1 MPSASIFSGLDLLS
15 TAVFI
20 VDSNLRIQ
28 YVNPAA
34 ESLLSTPAKSLLGV
48 DCLRL
53 LPARD
58 ELATKFAAA
67 CHDDQGFSEHD
78 ITIGYNGHGH
88 ARVAMTVS
96 AIELQPPYRLMIEC
110 SPLDQRIKIDR
121 EEKIIERQQVNRELL
136 RNLAHEIKNPL
147 GGIRGAAQ
155 LLESELATRDHKE
168 FTQVIIKEVDRLQS
182 LMNRMLSPVRLPHPE
197 PLNVHE
203 VLEHV
208 RSLLLVE
215 FAAVVKPSAT
225 HPGRDGLAVVRDYDI
240 SLPLLTADRE
250 QLVQAVLNVARNA
263 AQVMKGRGQIT
274 FGTRIARGVT
284 LNRERYR
291 MAIMIHISD
300 NGPGVPEELK
310 SRIFYPLVT
319 GREGGTGLG
328 LAIAQD
334 LVSQHR
340 GMIEFESMPGAT
352 RFTLLLPLLETGAH
366 TSYIAA
372 HGK

>member
-1 MPSASIFSGLDLLS
+1 MTRLDASPTLDLLS
-15 TAVFI
+15 TPVLIA
-20 VDSNLRIQ
+20 DSELKIIH
-28 YVNPAA
+28 VNPAA
-34 ESLLSTPAKSLLGV
+34 ETLLTVPARHLLDTAV
-48 DCLRL
+48 LRL
-53 LPARD
+53 LPDR
-58 ELATKFAAA
+58 EELVKKFLLATKDEQSFQEHEIPIA
-67 CHDDQGFSEHD
+67 C
-78 ITIGYNGHGH
+78 NGHGH
-88 ARVAMTVS
+88 ALVSMTVTPN
-96 AIELQPPYRLMIEC
+96 ELSGQAVLVIEC
-110 SPLDQRIKIDR
+110 VPLDQRIKIDR
-121 EEKIIERQQVNRELL
+121 EEKILERQQVNRELL

-155 LLESELATRDHKE
+155 LLESELASREQRE

-182 LMNRMLSPVRLPHPE
+182 LMNRMLSPVRLPRPE

-203 VLEHV
+203 ILEHV
-208 RSLLLVE
+208 RALLLVE
-215 FAAVVKPSAT
+215 FPAAQLPSALHTGRTGLVVK
-225 HPGRDGLAVVRDYDI
+225 RDYDI

-263 AQVMKGRGQIT
+263 AQVMKGVGTIS
-274 FGTRIARGVT
+274 FGTRIARGLT

-340 GMIEFESMPGAT
+340 GLIEFTSEPGAT
-352 RFTLLLPLLETGAH
+352 RFTLVLPLL
-366 TSYIAA
+366 
-372 HGK
+372 

>member
-1 MPSASIFSGLDLLS
+1 MASASLFSGLDLLS

-20 VDSNLRIQ
+20 VDAKLRVQ
-28 YVNPAA
+28 YVNAAA
-34 ESLLSTPAKSLLGV
+34 ESLLSTPAKTLLGQ
-48 DCLRL
+48 DYLRL
-53 LPARD
+53 LHTRE
-58 ELATKFAAA
+58 ELTAKFAAA
-67 CHDDQGFSEHD
+67 CTDDQGFSEHD

-88 ARVAMTVS
+88 ARVAMIVS
-96 AIELQPPYRLMIEC
+96 PIEAPEPHRLMIEC
-110 SPLDQRIKIDR
+110 AALDQRIKIDR

-155 LLESELATRDHKE
+155 LLESELTTRDQKE

-215 FAAVVKPSAT
+215 FSAAMKPSAT
-225 HPGRDGLAVVRDYDI
+225 HAGREGLAVLRDYDI

-250 QLVQAVLNVARNA
+250 QLVQAILNVARNA

-340 GMIEFESMPGAT
+340 GMIEFDSKPGAT
-352 RFTLLLPLLETGAH
+352 RFTLLLPLQETGTH
-366 TSYIAA
+366 TAQ

>member
-1 MPSASIFSGLDLLS
+1 MTDISPTIDLLS
-15 TAVFI
+15 TPVLIANSGLKI
-20 VDSNLRIQ
+20 IHA
-28 YVNPAA
+28 NPAA
-34 ESLLSTPAKSLLGV
+34 ESLLTVTARHLLGTAV
-48 DCLRL
+48 LRL
-53 LPARD
+53 LPDRD
-58 ELATKFAAA
+58 ELAKKFLSATNDEQSFQEHEIEIA
-67 CHDDQGFSEHD
+67 C
-78 ITIGYNGHGH
+78 NGHGH
-88 ARVAMTVS
+88 ALISMTVS
-96 AIELQPPYRLMIEC
+96 PSEWAGQSVLIIEC
-110 SPLDQRIKIDR
+110 VPLEQRIKIDR
-121 EEKIIERQQVNRELL
+121 EEKILERQQVNRELL

-155 LLESELATRDHKE
+155 LLESELASREQRE

-182 LMNRMLSPVRLPHPE
+182 LMNRMLSPVRLPRPE
-197 PLNVHE
+197 SLNVHE

-215 FAAVVKPSAT
+215 FPAAQTPTALHAGREGLLVK
-225 HPGRDGLAVVRDYDI
+225 RDYDI
-240 SLPLLTADRE
+240 SLPYLTADRE

-263 AQVMKGRGQIT
+263 AQVMKGLGVII
-274 FGTRIARGVT
+274 FGTRIARGLT

-340 GMIEFESMPGAT
+340 GMIEFTSEPGNT
-352 RFTLLLPLLETGAH
+352 CFTLVLPLLEQAK
-366 TSYIAA
+366 SQN
-372 HGK
+372 